1 MRRRRVSERRGARG
15 QGRASPRSRATVVSS
30 WSTVYRRPS
39 ARALAHCRGGEGG
52 VEGGRRVSPLAL
64 AISRRRAKRNVE
76 RMSYATP
83 TRKASYTPSIPP
95 SEFSSPVLSPSFTR
109 RVSTASSSAGVS
121 HASPSAATADRKKR
135 SRLRDYYGLAKA
147 APPAGAG
154 QALDIGSCL
163 RRAHRTRD
171 IKMNADWPCS
181 QTYQAHSTQTPTST
195 RSLRP
200 LLCLTSCAARTNS

>member
-1 MRRRRVSERRGARG
+1 
-15 QGRASPRSRATVVSS
+15 
-30 WSTVYRRPS
+30 
-39 ARALAHCRGGEGG
+39 
-52 VEGGRRVSPLAL
+52 
-64 AISRRRAKRNVE
+64 
-76 RMSYATP
+76 MSYATP

-121 HASPSAATADRKKR
+121 HASPSVATADRKKR

-147 APPAGAG
+147 APVAGAG

-163 RRAHRTRD
+163 LALIQSDLRWVRGLESQTH
-171 IKMNADWPCS
+171 ADWPCY
-181 QTYQAHSTQTPTST
+181 QTYRAHSTQTLTST

-200 LLCLTSCAARTNS
+200 RLCPTSCAARTNS